1 MAEYLDKTGL
11 TYLWSK
17 IKAKFDAKA
26 DKTALDEKAD
36 ETTVNALGKRI
47 DNLIMPSGKES
58 SAEVIDARTGYDG
71 TSYDTLGTAIRTQV
85 NRLNEDLGDLADIYT
100 QYLDPN
106 TLENKKL
113 WTGTADKSYNESWG
127 YFNAYDVFEV
137 NAGIYTFLD
146 DIYVEYSYL
155 VGSDNKF
162 IKLTTYL
169 GISDLNWHGDIT
181 FTEHVK
187 LYISIYRTD
196 SSDRKC
202 RMIRKRDI
210 EESKVP
216 YEKGIFLVKLNNKT
230 SIPISQVDGAYMAN
244 YSIFDQAY
252 IKGSE
257 LVANRITPTSGNSIA
272 HYTAVKMT
280 NNVISVK
287 AKIKFYRYAFSTFI
301 AEANGMTK
309 VTDVTKKSIHINISR
324 TKYYIGYF
332 NGYNLINIK
341 TGDMSGVEEGS
352 EKTVGFD
359 LDIST
364 NTITVYLPNGE
375 TITDTNEVWASV
387 TGAYAMWEHY
397 IDVTS
402 QDFTCNHFTKLYA
415 KDSDGNVLCDDFKRM
430 DGSIGVSPQGYV
442 YGQFT
447 NLNPDGWTF

>member
-11 TYLWSK
+11 TYLWLK
-17 IKAKFDAKA
+17 IKAKFDEKA
-26 DKTALDEKAD
+26 DKTALDAKAD
-36 ETTVNALGKRI
+36 KTTADALGKRI
-47 DNLIMPSGKES
+47 DNLIVPSGKES
-58 SAEVIDARTGYDG
+58 SAEIIDARAGYDG
-71 TSYDTLGTAIRTQV
+71 TVYDTLGTAIRTQV

-106 TLENKKL
+106 TLENKKV

-137 NAGIYTFLD
+137 NAGIYTFLE
-146 DIYVEYSYL
+146 DIYAEYSYL

-257 LVANRITPTSGNSIA
+257 LVANRITPTSGNAIA

-287 AKIKFYRYAFSTFI
+287 AKIKFYGYAFSTFI
-301 AEANGMTK
+301 AEPNGMTK

-332 NGYNLINIK
+332 NGYNLTNIK

-402 QDFTCNHFTKLYA
+402 QDFTCNHFTKLWA
-415 KDSDGNVLCDDFKRM
+415 KDSEGNVLCDDLKRF
-430 DGSIGVSPQGYV
+430 DGAIGTSPQGYV
-442 YGQFT
+442 YEQFT
-447 NLNPDGWTF
+447 NLNSDGWTF